1 MIKLN
6 YTHNFLINDK
16 IETIFLYFVITKMSF
31 LNIVDPSSE
40 CINFPNDLAHNFP
53 FPLDKFQEH
62 AIKAIHANE
71 NILVT
76 CRTGSGKTVCAEYQ
90 IYHSLKKGKRVFYT
104 TPIKSLSNQKFYDLK
119 KMFGEKSVG
128 ILTGDIKFNPNA
140 DIVIMTTEI
149 LRNLLYKKD
158 SATENV
164 GLSASLSLDN
174 LDAVIFDEVHY
185 INNKERGG
193 VWEECLIMLPKEI
206 NLVLLSATIDSADLF
221 ASWLAS
227 LKQKPIH
234 LISTTYRIV
243 PLEHYVLK
251 NDEFLTLM
259 DAKENFYP
267 DTYMRWLEWLEGK
280 EKNHVQQK
288 KQVAQRRIGGY
299 TDSVVKKDD
308 KPVSFLHTM
317 VKTIQ
322 MFVEKE
328 MLPALFFVFSRKGC
342 EDYASKVSND
352 LVTNSETADIKHII
366 KFHLNRYKD
375 SLQVSEQYF
384 QLTNLLEKGVAYH
397 HSGLLPML
405 KEIVEILFTKGLVK
419 VLFATETFAVGL
431 NLPTKTVVFTSYR
444 KYEDDINGLRM
455 LNTDEYIQM
464 AGRAGRRGKDIRG
477 YVFYL
482 PDRKPEGTLD
492 IKKMMTGSKT
502 KLQSRLKFEYDFILK
517 TVQSKNLDWVDLV
530 QKSYYNEQIKRTIQN
545 ISEERIKYQASL
557 DAMAIT
563 QEQLEICKTDAMYK
577 DSVAISTNASKRKM
591 QAEYDAWKATHQVIA
606 AYKEYEHLQ
615 NTLADIDSDL
625 AYYNTFQGNVE
636 PYFAVLKELN
646 YMDENT
652 VLTKKGINATEFNEA
667 NSLLLSEMYEHLTDF
682 NQQEILMILSCFM
695 DSEEEPKILANL
707 QIPKNLKDLLKT
719 TEIYC
724 KRIEEVERVHKISFK
739 PWTLNY
745 EYIEM
750 LHDLFNGAS
759 IGTVCDT
766 YQIFEGNLTRF
777 LLKLLNIVDELKN
790 VASLNKNV
798 TLLEKLEDVRA
809 YDFYKIA
816 IPESLYLYI

>member
-1 MIKLN
+1 
-6 YTHNFLINDK
+6 
-16 IETIFLYFVITKMSF
+16 MSF
-31 LNIVDPSSE
+31 LKIVDPSSE
-40 CINFPNDLAHNFP
+40 CVDFPNDLAHTFS

-62 AIKAIHANE
+62 AIKAIHNE
-71 NILVT
+71 ENVLVT
-76 CRTGSGKTVCAEYQ
+76 AKTGSGKTLVGEYQ
-90 IYHSLKKGKRVFYT
+90 IYHSLKKGKRIFYT

-119 KMFGEKSVG
+119 KMFGEKHVG
-128 ILTGDIKFNPNA
+128 IMTGDIKFNPNA
-140 DIVIMTTEI
+140 DIIIMTTEI
-149 LRNLLYKKD
+149 LRNLLYKKG
-158 SATENV
+158 SATESF
-164 GLSASLSLDN
+164 GLTASLSLEN

-193 VWEECLIMLPKEI
+193 VWEESLIMLPREI

-221 ASWLAS
+221 ASWLGD

-251 NDEFLTLM
+251 NDELLTLM
-259 DAKENFYP
+259 DAKETFYP
-267 DTYMRWLEWLEGK
+267 DTYMKWLEWLEIR
-280 EKNHVQQK
+280 EKNHVLQK
-288 KQVAQRRIGGY
+288 KQVANRRLGGY
-299 TDSVVKKDD
+299 TDSVVKKDE

-317 VKTIQ
+317 VKTIE
-322 MFVEKE
+322 MFKTKD
-328 MLPALFFVFSRKGC
+328 MLPCLYFVFSRKGC

-366 KFHLNRYKD
+366 KFHLHRYKD

-431 NLPTKTVVFTSYR
+431 NMPTKSVVFTSYR
-444 KYEDDINGLRM
+444 KYDDEINGLRM
-455 LNTDEYIQM
+455 LTTDEYIQM
-464 AGRAGRRGKDIRG
+464 AGRAGRRGKDTRG
-477 YVFYL
+477 YVCYL

-530 QKSYYNEQIKRTIQN
+530 EKSYYNAQIKRTIQS
-545 ISEERIKYQASL
+545 ISAEREKYQASF
-557 DAMAIT
+557 DAMGIT
-563 QEQLEICKTDAMYK
+563 EEQLEICKKDALYK
-577 DSVAISTNASKRKM
+577 DSIAISTNASKRKI
-591 QAEYDAWKATHQVIA
+591 QAEYDAWKVNNQVVVG
-606 AYKEYEHLQ
+606 YKEYEELK

-625 AYYNTFQGNVE
+625 AYYKSFQGNVE
-636 PYFAVLKELN
+636 PYFAVLKDLN
-646 YMDENT
+646 YMEQSGE
-652 VLTKKGINATEFNEA
+652 LTQKGVNATEFNEG
-667 NSLLLSEMYEHLTDF
+667 NSLLLSENYDMLTNLD
-682 NQQEILMILSCFM
+682 QQGILMVLSCFM
-695 DSEEEPKILANL
+695 ESEEKDPKVLQNL
-707 QIPKNLKDLLKT
+707 QIPKNLKDLLT
-719 TEIYC
+719 NTERYC
-724 KRIEEVERVHKISFK
+724 KKVEEAERKYKISFK

-750 LHDLFNGAS
+750 LHDLFNGATV
-759 IGTVCDT
+759 GTVCDT

-790 VASLNKNV
+790 VASLNNNV